1 MNNEQLTAHYMEML
15 ENHQLSL
22 IAEGDGFYSFY
33 LKNPSEG
40 RMCSCLITFSP
51 EGITITGDL
60 TPERNG
66 TCSVYAKGLGW
77 FSGTLSPG
85 YLAEKFLVEKFTTE
99 EAIRE
104 LKDNTHWLRD
114 PEYHSFEN
122 EERELPKLIEDLEQ
136 LIYFLD
142 GSGKPEH
149 EIYEF
154 FCDHDICTSDGIP
167 GWNYLPREICLL
179 SAIQTKFSSLI
190 GGFWERY
197 NKEKES
203 EEILSESE

>member
-1 MNNEQLTAHYMEML
+1 MEMM

-22 IAEGDGFYSFY
+22 IAEGKGFYSFY
-33 LKNPSEG
+33 LKDPSKG

-66 TCSVYAKGLGW
+66 TCSVYGKGIGW
-77 FSGTLSPG
+77 FSGTLSPR

-99 EAIRE
+99 EAIRQ
-104 LKDNTHWLRD
+104 LKDKNHWLRD
-114 PEYHSFEN
+114 ADYHSFEN
-122 EERELPKLIEDLEQ
+122 EKKELPKLIEELDQ

-142 GSGKPEH
+142 GSLKPEYD
-149 EIYEF
+149 IYEF
-154 FCDHDICTSDGIP
+154 FTDHDICTADGIP

-179 SAIQTKFSSLI
+179 SAIQIKFASLI
-190 GGFWERY
+190 GDFWKQY
-197 NKEKES
+197 NEKEESAALAS
-203 EEILSESE
+203 EALDEA